1 MRRNNKLK
9 RKCGGILKKQFFF
22 AFCCAIFISVVSSS
36 VVHADALTPED
47 ADFLIRSVSAEYGE
61 ISYAA
66 RVGVISVIVNR
77 AQSGLYPRTAAGVI
91 STYRNSDGSMRFT
104 EKAIT
109 SVDEASTKTWRMTQD
124 AYTAVMSGA
133 DVTDGAL
140 NFEFIERVPVKLDFD
155 FDDHGEDEYAREM
168 DRRCKKYKLVIDG
181 VGFW

>member
-1 MRRNNKLK
+1 M
-9 RKCGGILKKQFFF
+9 KKQFFF

-66 RVGVISVIVNR
+66 RVGVVAVIMNRVESEEYPGSATGVIV
-77 AQSGLYPRTAAGVI
+77 
-91 STYRNSDGSMRFT
+91 TYRNSDGSMRFT

-124 AYTAVMSGA
+124 AYFSVINGG
-133 DVTDGAL
+133 DITDGAL
-140 NFEFIERVPVKLDFD
+140 NFEFIEHVQKDGSVEWFFLECNPRFS
-155 FDDHGEDEYAREM
+155 G
-168 DRRCKKYKLVIDG
+168 G
-181 VGFW
+181 VGAS

>member
-1 MRRNNKLK
+1 M
-9 RKCGGILKKQFFF
+9 KKQFFF
-22 AFCCAIFISVVSSS
+22 VIFFAIMLSITSASYVCAAILS
-36 VVHADALTPED
+36 PED
-47 ADFLIRSVSAEYGE
+47 AEFLVRSVAAEYGDMP
-61 ISYAA
+61 YAA
-66 RVGVISVIVNR
+66 RVGVVAVIMNRVESEEYPGSATGVIV
-77 AQSGLYPRTAAGVI
+77 
-91 STYRNSDGSMRFT
+91 TYRNADGSLRFN
-104 EKAIT
+104 KK
-109 SVDEASTKTWRMTQD
+109 SLQASDRALRMTQD

>member
-1 MRRNNKLK
+1 MLRNNKLK

-22 AFCCAIFISVVSSS
+22 AFCCAILISVVSSS

-47 ADFLIRSVSAEYGE
+47 ADFLIRSVSAEYSE

-66 RVGVISVIVNR
+66 RVGVVSVIMNR
-77 AQSGLYPRTAAGVI
+77 VESEEYPGSATGVI
-91 STYRNSDGSMRFT
+91 VTYRNADGSLRFN
-104 EKAIT
+104 KK
-109 SVDEASTKTWRMTQD
+109 SLQASDRALRMTQD

-168 DRRCKKYKLVIDG
+168 ARRCKKYKLVIDG

>member
-1 MRRNNKLK
+1 M
-9 RKCGGILKKQFFF
+9 KKQFFF

-66 RVGVISVIVNR
+66 RVGVVAVIMNRVESEEYPGSATGVIV
-77 AQSGLYPRTAAGVI
+77 
-91 STYRNSDGSMRFT
+91 TYRNSDGSMRFT

-124 AYTAVMSGA
+124 AYFSVINGG
-133 DVTDGAL
+133 DITDGAL